1 MDVDVRRMLA
11 AEDGV
16 HDVAEPGDLDAF
28 LSSGPDLVSR
38 AELVML
44 NYVEM
49 KLPLVGVR
57 NVRRQHD
64 KHFVGTIGDFFQKRV
79 RAGDHLV
86 FGLGMLRNI
95 REPLRAG
102 AIEAKFLAN
111 GRSVDTGRPRA
122 QEAARKKRAYYNR
135 SDNRADRNTQ
145 K

>member
-1 MDVDVRRMLA
+1 MDVDIRRMLA

-16 HDVAEPGDLDAF
+16 HDIAEPSDLDAF
-28 LSSGPDLVSR
+28 LSGGLDLVGR

-64 KHFVGTIGDFFQKRV
+64 KHFVGTIGDFFKQRV

-86 FGLGMLRNI
+86 LGFGVLRNI
-95 REPLRAG
+95 CEPLRAG
-102 AIEAKFLAN
+102 AVEANFLAN
-111 GRSVDTGRPRA
+111 GRSVDAGRPRA
-122 QEAARKKRAYYNR
+122 QKTARKKRAYYNR
-135 SDNRADRNTQ
+135 SDNRANRNTQ

>member
-16 HDVAEPGDLDAF
+16 HDIAEPSDLDAF
-28 LSSGPDLVSR
+28 LSGGLDLVGR

-64 KHFVGTIGDFFQKRV
+64 KHFVGTIGDFFQQRV

-86 FGLGMLRNI
+86 LGLGVLRNI
-95 REPLRAG
+95 CEPLRAG

-111 GRSVDTGRPRA
+111 GRSVDAGRPRA
-122 QEAARKKRAYYNR
+122 QKTARKERAYYNR
-135 SDNRADRNTQ
+135 SDNRANRNTQ

>member
-16 HDVAEPGDLDAF
+16 HYVAKPGELGAV
-28 LSSGPDLVSR
+28 LSSGLDFVGR
-38 AELVML
+38 AELVVL
-44 NYVEM
+44 YQVEM
-49 KLPLVGVR
+49 EFPFVR
-57 NVRRQHD
+57 VWNVRRQHD
-64 KHFVGTIGDFFQKRV
+64 KHFVGTIGDFFKQRV
-79 RAGDHLV
+79 RASDHLV

-111 GRSVDTGRPRA
+111 GRSVDAGRPGA

>member
-16 HDVAEPGDLDAF
+16 HDIAEPSKLDAVPF
-28 LSSGPDLVSR
+28 GGLDLVSR
-38 AELVML
+38 AELVVLDQM
-44 NYVEM
+44 EM
-49 KLPLVGVR
+49 EFPLVGVR

-64 KHFVGTIGDFFQKRV
+64 KHFVGTIGDFFQQCV
-79 RAGDHLV
+79 RASDHLV
-86 FGLGMLRNI
+86 LGLGVLRNI
-95 REPLRAG
+95 CEPLRAG
-102 AIEAKFLAN
+102 AVEAKLLAN